1 MKTPTRSRSS
11 SGSSKE
17 CINNSLEVSLPALKA
32 SRYCDTPFLLGPV
45 LSLALTD
52 SSAYFFWRVSFTV
65 RAFRPPGH
73 VLLYERSHFPSPLTP
88 CARGLSQKRSN
99 TYSTKC
105 CKRKPRSPLQVA
117 LEMAWSWKPALDHVS
132 STRSSN
138 GRPCVCDLISVPNP
152 ADPKN
157 LEN

>member
-1 MKTPTRSRSS
+1 MVPRRNASTIVSRSRCQRLKPVDTVTPLLIRSS
-11 SGSSKE
+11 TE
-17 CINNSLEVSLPALKA
+17 
-32 SRYCDTPFLLGPV
+32 LGPDGFV
-45 LSLALTD
+45 CL
-52 SSAYFFWRVSFTV
+52 FFFRRVSFTV
-65 RAFRPPGH
+65 RAFHPPGH

-88 CARGLSQKRSN
+88 CARGLSQKNSN

-105 CKRKPRSPLQVA
+105 CKRKPRSPLQIA

>member
-52 SSAYFFWRVSFTV
+52 SSAYFFSASFV
-65 RAFRPPGH
+65 HCKG
-73 VLLYERSHFPSPLTP
+73 FP
-88 CARGLSQKRSN
+88 
-99 TYSTKC
+99 
-105 CKRKPRSPLQVA
+105 
-117 LEMAWSWKPALDHVS
+117 
-132 STRSSN
+132 STRSCPPLRKKPLSFSSDSLCQ
-138 GRPCVCDLISVPNP
+138 RFVPEE
-152 ADPKN
+152 
-157 LEN
+157 LEHLLNQVLQAKTS